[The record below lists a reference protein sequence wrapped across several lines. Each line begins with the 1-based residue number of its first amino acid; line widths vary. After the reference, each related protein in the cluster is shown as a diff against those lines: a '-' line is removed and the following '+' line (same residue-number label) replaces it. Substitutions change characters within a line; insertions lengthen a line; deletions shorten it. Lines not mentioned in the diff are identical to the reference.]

1 MVYPLAAEAPV
12 VLMLACEHAYCVTEV
27 EGCCGRGGACLL
39 RVCGCG
45 DWGTGQYVRAPLT
58 ARVLKER
65 ICAYCVLLRTFTS
78 GTQYAAA
85 KSTY

>member
-12 VLMLACEHAYCVTEV
+12 VLMLACEHAYCVSEV

-45 DWGTGQYVRAPLT
+45 DWGTGLS
-58 ARVLKER
+58 
-65 ICAYCVLLRTFTS
+65 TFEPP
-78 GTQYAAA
+78 
-85 KSTY
+85 